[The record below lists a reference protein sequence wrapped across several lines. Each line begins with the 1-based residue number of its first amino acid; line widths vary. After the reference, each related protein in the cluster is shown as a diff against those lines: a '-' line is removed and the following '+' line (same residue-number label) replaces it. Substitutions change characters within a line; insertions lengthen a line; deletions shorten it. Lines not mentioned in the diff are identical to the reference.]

1 MQLVDKINMLYLSF
15 LMFLQETIVYADVG
29 PRSNNRSQS
38 PGNTLE
44 FDEHRVEYAQLNHKA
59 VPVISTPVSS
69 TEKPTNKGITLI

>member
-1 MQLVDKINMLYLSF
+1 MLYLSF
-15 LMFLQETIVYADVG
+15 LIFLQETKVYADVG

-59 VPVISTPVSS
+59 VISTPVSS
-69 TEKPTNKGITLI
+69 IEKSINDGTTLI